1 MRPRPGN
8 RILRRL
14 AIQEETR
21 VVLTVLEPEGLYPDT
36 IPEQEILG
44 PGVRI
49 IRGNAKTSIAELP
62 DEMLAEVDGLMTLRM
77 WVPAEQIARFPK
89 LKVIVRMG
97 VGYDRVDR
105 AAAAARGI
113 TVCNLPDYGT
123 QEVAEFAVLL
133 ALSLRR
139 GLILYHDT
147 QRGPSPAPWAV
158 MQSPLHRRQE
168 VQTFGILGLGRI
180 GSAAALRAKAFGY
193 RVVFYDPNQPNG
205 WDRALGIQ
213 RVRSMDELLAQS
225 DVLSIHCPLTRATRG
240 LIGERELRLLPKNAV
255 VVNTA
260 RGPIIDI
267 DALER
272 VLRDGHLAG
281 AGLDVIPEE
290 PPAEPIPSLLRAYRD
305 GEEWLRGRLV
315 ITPHIA
321 FHTPEA
327 WRDIRIK
334 SIETMR
340 DVLVEGRRT
349 NVIPPESE

>member
-1 MRPRPGN
+1 M
-8 RILRRL
+8 
-14 AIQEETR
+14 
-21 VVLTVLEPEGLYPDT
+21 VLTVLEPEGLYPDT

-49 IRGNAKTSIAELP
+49 IRGNAKSSIAELP

-147 QRGPSPAPWAV
+147 QRGPAPAPWAV

-260 RGPIIDI
+260 RGPILDI

-272 VLRDGHLAG
+272 CLRDGHLAG

-290 PPAEPIPSLLRAYRD
+290 PPVEPIPSLLRAYRA

-340 DVLVEGRRT
+340 DVLVEGRST
-349 NVIPPESE
+349 NVIPPGSE